1 MISFIDTDRHP
12 IETLKE
18 AFRTPDI
25 LLTEREKIIILEYSG
40 SLYLIKTNGKT
51 KIMTKKLQQKKLHL
65 VSLGCTKNLVDS
77 EVMLG
82 RLKEYEISDDPTT
95 ADVIIVNTCGF
106 IDAAKEESINTV
118 LSLHDERKE
127 DSILVMSGCLTE
139 RYREEMQTNMPEI
152 DIFTGVGDYEK
163 IDQLIANKQSTFSP
177 EVYLATENSGR
188 VITGSNYHAYIKIAE
203 GCNQVCSF
211 CAIPSFKG
219 KLHSR
224 SLSSIVKEVNMLVKD
239 GYYDFSFISQDS
251 SSYGRDMKMSDGL
264 IELIKGV
271 EAVEGIRSARILYLY
286 PSTTT
291 FELIDAIADSNV
303 FQTYY
308 DMPIQHIDNA
318 VLKTMKRGFG
328 EKKTIELLEYMKS
341 KPNAFLRTSLI
352 AGHPG
357 EDEMSFEKLVS
368 FMKDFKF
375 DRFNTFHYSNEETT
389 SAYTLDQISQ
399 EIIDERADILGSIA
413 EANTLTSLQSMIGQ
427 SFTVAIDGESD
438 EHEYLLTARPLNWA
452 VDIDGEILIND
463 TSDLKIEYAKL
474 YEAKVTGLAG
484 SQLLAT
490 LTKPC

>member
-1 MISFIDTDRHP
+1 MSNT
-12 IETLKE
+12 
-18 AFRTPDI
+18 
-25 LLTEREKIIILEYSG
+25 
-40 SLYLIKTNGKT
+40 
-51 KIMTKKLQQKKLHL
+51 KKLHL

-82 RLKEYEISDDPTT
+82 RLKEYEITDDNTE

-106 IDAAKEESINTV
+106 IDAAKEESISTV
-118 LSLHDERKE
+118 LHLHEQRKE
-127 DSILVMSGCLTE
+127 NSILVMSGCLSE
-139 RYREEMQTNMPEI
+139 RYKEELQADMPEI

-163 IDQLIANKQSTFSP
+163 IDELIASKQSTFSP
-177 EVYLATENSGR
+177 EVYLATETSAR

-203 GCNQVCSF
+203 GCNQSCAF

-224 SLSSIVKEVNMLVKD
+224 SLSSIIKEVSMLVKE

-251 SSYGRDMKMSDGL
+251 SSYGRDMHLSDGL
-264 IELIKGV
+264 IELIK
-271 EAVEGIRSARILYLY
+271 AVESIKGVKSARILYLY

-291 FELIDAIADSNV
+291 FALIDAISDSTV

-308 DMPIQHIDNA
+308 DMPIQHIDDA

-357 EDEMSFEKLVS
+357 ESDGSFEKLCD
-368 FMKDFKF
+368 FMKAFKF
-375 DRFNTFHYSNEETT
+375 DRFNTFHYSNEEST
-389 SAYTLDQISQ
+389 SAYTLEQIPQ
-399 EIIDERADILGSIA
+399 EIIDKRAEILGEIA
-413 EANTLTSLQSMIGQ
+413 EHNTLESLENMVGK
-427 SFTVAIDGESD
+427 TVTLVIDGESN
-438 EHEYLLTARPLNWA
+438 EHEYLLSAHPLNWA

-463 TSDLKIEYAKL
+463 TSDLPVAYGKR
-474 YEAKVTGLAG
+474 YEAKITELVGT
-484 SQLLAT
+484 QLLAT
-490 LTKPC
+490 LLSEQVAVSK